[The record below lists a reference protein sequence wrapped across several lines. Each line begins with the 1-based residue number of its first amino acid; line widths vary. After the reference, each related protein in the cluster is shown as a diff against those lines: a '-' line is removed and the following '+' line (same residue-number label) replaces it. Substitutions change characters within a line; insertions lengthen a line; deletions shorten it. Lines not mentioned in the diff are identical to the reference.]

1 MVDQVAYKCYLGL
14 ALEKVIKEMDLNS
27 KSHKIFEVFVESFK
41 ERYVRFSKESKDT
54 QKADGKLV
62 EHF

>member
-41 ERYVRFSKESKDT
+41 EKYRTFSKDSKDT
-54 QKADGKLV
+54 QKAEGNV
-62 EHF
+62 V